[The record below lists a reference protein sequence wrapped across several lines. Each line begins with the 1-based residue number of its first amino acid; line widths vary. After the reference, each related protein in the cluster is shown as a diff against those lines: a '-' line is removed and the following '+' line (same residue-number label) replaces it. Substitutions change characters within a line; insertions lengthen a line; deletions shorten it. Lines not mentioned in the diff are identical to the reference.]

1 MALIPRARRLYT
13 EYLMIWSFLTNRVMT
28 KVLLSWSSVKLRLH
42 TEGDLHLLHLC
53 HRKSTKLQVVMVT
66 EIVAMMRMFW
76 MQQAGQQPQ
85 RGRPRRER

>member
-1 MALIPRARRLYT
+1 
-13 EYLMIWSFLTNRVMT
+13 MT
-28 KVLLSWSSVKLRLH
+28 KVLLSWSSVKMRSH
-42 TEGDLHLLHLC
+42 TEGDLRLLHRC
-53 HRKSTKLQVVMVT
+53 HRKSTKLQVVMVA